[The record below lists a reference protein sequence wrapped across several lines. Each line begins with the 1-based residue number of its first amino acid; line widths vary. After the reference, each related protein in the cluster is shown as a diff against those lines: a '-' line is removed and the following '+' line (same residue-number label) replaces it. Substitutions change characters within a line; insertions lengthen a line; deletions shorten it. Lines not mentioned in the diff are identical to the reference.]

1 MLLAERDY
9 FTHKTIYSNFTVTTK
24 HESRAETQNM
34 REKTEKHH
42 GTKWKTETQRK
53 RNNGQIEQPE
63 KF

>member
-9 FTHKTIYSNFTVTTK
+9 FIHKTIYSNFTVTTK

-34 REKTEKHH
+34 REKTEKHQ
-42 GTKWKTETQRK
+42 TKWKTETQRK
-53 RNNGQIEQPE
+53 RNNGQTEQPE